1 MVSGTGSR
9 SAEVSKL
16 FKSQY
21 AIGKKKPDCIQPKI
35 TSQVLMLVGSFAESM
50 YAIEPEL
57 PPIVAAEGIP
67 YPATPGKSVNWS
79 GLCG

>member
-1 MVSGTGSR
+1 M
-9 SAEVSKL
+9 
-16 FKSQY
+16 
-21 AIGKKKPDCIQPKI
+21 IGKKNDCIKLKI